1 MKKFNIYKFLE
12 NRPLS
17 YSAFN
22 TFSDPQWG
30 SPQKW
35 YDSYILGKR
44 QTSKE
49 LTFGS
54 QIDKQFQD
62 DPTFLSDIP
71 RIGGFQS
78 EMRAVLELGKKK
90 VYLLGFADQ
99 KGSNEI
105 RDLKTGKNPWTQKKA
120 DETKQLT
127 FYALLAY
134 LIDGIP
140 PELMDFYIDYVPT
153 YERADLSIDFVRPIK
168 AQTFKTKRTMTDII
182 LLCEEIDR
190 TVKAMQATCDKMNK
204 VYNKTKVER

>member
-17 YSAFN
+17 FSAFN
-22 TFSDPQWG
+22 SFSDPQWG

-182 LLCEEIDR
+182 LLCAEIDK